1 MLESKAPSHLSVSI
15 YGLLDMTV
23 LLLFLSPCTGFQFQN
38 NVTTK
43 NTPASAYTCILNIS
57 ALRLMGKVADKYDVF
72 FFLPLFLL
80 LNLFLLILLF
90 FSLLLFWLL
99 LFVLLLVLLLFLL
112 FLSLLV
118 EFCSSVCLAIFD
130 VTAFLDVTV
139 RLAVATLL
147 SVFDIIAVPATAV
160 LFVTALLAVLVVTIF
175 ILQLKSVICYI
186 VVIFYND
193 YIT

>member
-38 NVTTK
+38 NVTT

-90 FSLLLFWLL
+90 FVLLLFWLL
-99 LFVLLLVLLLFLL
+99 LLVLLLVLLLFLL

-130 VTAFLDVTV
+130 VIAFLDVTV
-139 RLAVATLL
+139 RLAVAALL

-186 VVIFYND
+186 VVIL
-193 YIT
+193 